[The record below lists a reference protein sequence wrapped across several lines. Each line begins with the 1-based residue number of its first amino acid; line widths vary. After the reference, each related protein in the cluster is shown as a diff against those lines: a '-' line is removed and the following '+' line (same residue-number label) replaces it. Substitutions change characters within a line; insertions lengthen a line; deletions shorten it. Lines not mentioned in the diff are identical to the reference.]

1 MTDRIPHAD
10 RADRIAMQVLRRAQR
25 QFKNTI
31 GDETPPRV
39 QMLTRFILNHL
50 YDPRLNA
57 SYVKANCPAHSQ
69 VALQRFKLTHGYT
82 LYRFIEAC
90 RLEAARRLLE
100 LDADLNTS
108 AVAAFVGYSRYR
120 TFARAFKRVLDRT
133 PSGYSQNL
141 EVASASPPLLPIQS
155 A

>member
-1 MTDRIPHAD
+1 MAD
-10 RADRIAMQVLRRAQR
+10 RTRNHDRVNRRATQTLRGAQR
-25 QFKNTI
+25 QFQNTI
-31 GDETPPRV
+31 DEKTPPRV

-57 SYVKANCPAHSQ
+57 SYVEANCPAHGQ

-100 LDADLNTS
+100 LEMELNAST
-108 AVAAFVGYSRYR
+108 VAALVGYSRYR
-120 TFARAFKRVLDRT
+120 TFARAFKRTLDRT
-133 PSGYSQNL
+133 PSEYSSNL
-141 EVASASPPLLPIQS
+141 DAASASPSLLPVS
-155 A
+155 PA